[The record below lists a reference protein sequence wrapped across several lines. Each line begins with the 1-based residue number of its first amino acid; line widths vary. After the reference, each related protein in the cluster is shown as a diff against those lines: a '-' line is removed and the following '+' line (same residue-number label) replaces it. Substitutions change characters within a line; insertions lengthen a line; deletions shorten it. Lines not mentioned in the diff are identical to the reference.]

1 MIEVKDYLDGLENGR
16 ILGSRCKRCG
26 NVMFPLKPVC
36 SDCGSFDLNE
46 LQSKGKGVVRSFT
59 VIYAAPI
66 RLKDS
71 APYAVGLIRLEE
83 GTSIMGRII
92 GIDPDHPDD
101 IKAGTKVKFEPL
113 KQGDEIVVAFRP
125 QQ

>member
-1 MIEVKDYLDGLENGR
+1 MIEVKDYLDGLKNGR
-16 ILGSRCKRCG
+16 ITGSRCKRCG

-46 LQSKGKGVVRSFT
+46 LQSAGKGVVRSFT
-59 VIYAAPI
+59 VIYAAPA

-71 APYAVGLIRLEE
+71 VPYIVGLIRLEE

-92 GIDPDHPDD
+92 GIDPDNVK
-101 IKAGTKVKFEPL
+101 IGTRVRFEPL
-113 KQGDEIVVAFRP
+113 KQGDEIAAAFRP